1 VTTNDQAAGL
11 LGVLSGL
18 ERRKLGSQLFGNGDD
33 WVADLV
39 SHLGAGGTGGSG
51 TGPGPQHRAC
61 SLPEA
66 TCRRPEERGVHF
78 HPLPPCPL
86 LTHCYYQ
93 PRSAASHHESHI
105 SSLCLD
111 TSRAR

>member
-1 VTTNDQAAGL
+1 VTTNDQAAGP

-18 ERRKLGSQLFGNGDD
+18 KRRKLGSQLFGRGDD
-33 WVADLV
+33 RGADLV

-66 TCRRPEERGVHF
+66 TYGRREERGVHF
-78 HPLPPCPL
+78 QPLPPCPL

-93 PRSAASHHESHI
+93 PPLSAA
-105 SSLCLD
+105 LRTL
-111 TSRAR
+111 TS